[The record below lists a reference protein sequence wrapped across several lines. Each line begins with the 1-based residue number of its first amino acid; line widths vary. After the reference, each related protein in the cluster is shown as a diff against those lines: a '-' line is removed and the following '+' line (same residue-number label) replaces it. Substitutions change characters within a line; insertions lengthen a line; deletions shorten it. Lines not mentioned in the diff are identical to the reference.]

1 MEAVKVVVISEEDF
15 LDRAIK
21 VTEKLLDDY
30 EKKTDGDMGGLMSL
44 LMMSAMYTG
53 ELRKELFKEPIDGE
67 EK

>member
-44 LMMSAMYTG
+44 LMMSAMYTA
-53 ELRKELFKEPIDGE
+53 ELRRELFKEPTDGE

>member
-15 LDRAIK
+15 LDKTFKITQK
-21 VTEKLLDDY
+21 ILDDY
-30 EKKTDGDMGGLMSL
+30 MDKTGGDIDGFTLLLMS
-44 LMMSAMYTG
+44 SALYTG